1 MKAKTM
7 LITVIAFLSMCSC
20 GQSKEEKAQQ
30 MAAKY
35 LKGTLYHF
43 KSYEPLQTKVDSF
56 FVSLSCDNKAI
67 EFTLEMLKLFQ
78 SAEEYA
84 RNVEHA
90 ERSMDIWS
98 PNRFSSTYSRGEY
111 DRAKNERDENQRLL
125 DNTKDRIQAQFEN
138 IKTRQ
143 SEIEEGAFNGWIVYH
158 KFKSLN
164 GAGTLDL
171 FGEYIFLC
179 DKDFNV
185 ESVYSKE
192 DFDALSKIIGAI
204 SESEEFPELGEKL
217 QEIIF

>member
-1 MKAKTM
+1 M
-7 LITVIAFLSMCSC
+7 
-20 GQSKEEKAQQ
+20 
-30 MAAKY
+30 
-35 LKGTLYHF
+35 
-43 KSYEPLQTKVDSF
+43 
-56 FVSLSCDNKAI
+56 
-67 EFTLEMLKLFQ
+67 EMLKLFQ